1 MSNNDFHKGW
11 LKVEG
16 FLNRGTA
23 NIMYAHVLLAKRRLE
38 IVQENTEYMDLFVD
52 KKYHEKLW
60 GTFDDD
66 QVVGEYSKYGDLIF
80 ETLLLGKRKELS
92 EITQINLV
100 PQYSYYRLYTEGSE
114 LVKHK
119 DRKSCEISVSLCLG
133 FNSHYN
139 WPLCFE
145 DRDGKEISVNLEPG
159 DMVIYKG
166 FELTHWRNTFVGKN
180 HAQVFLHYNDLH
192 GRYGDTKYDGRKGLG
207 LPRIYDEEEI
217 DDVR

>member
-1 MSNNDFHKGW
+1 MDENNG
-11 LKVEG
+11 
-16 FLNRGTA
+16 
-23 NIMYAHVLLAKRRLE
+23 I
-38 IVQENTEYMDLFVD
+38 FVD

-119 DRKSCEISVSLCLG
+119 DRKSCEISMKVSIL
-133 FNSHYN
+133 S
-139 WPLCFE
+139 
-145 DRDGKEISVNLEPG
+145 RV
-159 DMVIYKG
+159 
-166 FELTHWRNTFVGKN
+166 LT
-180 HAQVFLHYNDLH
+180 
-192 GRYGDTKYDGRKGLG
+192 
-207 LPRIYDEEEI
+207 RILS
-217 DDVR
+217 